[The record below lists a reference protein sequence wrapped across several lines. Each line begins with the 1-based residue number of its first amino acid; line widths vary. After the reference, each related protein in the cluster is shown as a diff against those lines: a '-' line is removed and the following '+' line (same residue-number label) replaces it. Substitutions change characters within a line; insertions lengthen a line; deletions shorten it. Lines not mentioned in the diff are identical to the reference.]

1 MTQLSPG
8 YERGFR
14 ILYSLSVFSL
24 MIFLVLFFI
33 LCGYN
38 LRKENDSDNTNA
50 PQDAI
55 LGNFEST
62 GAVLLIL
69 GIPLLFIIFTY
80 VYLQAYKR

>member
-14 ILYSLSVFSL
+14 ILFSLS
-24 MIFLVLFFI
+24 IFVLVTYAVLFFI

-38 LRKENDSDNTNA
+38 LGNKKNDT
-50 PQDAI
+50 I
-55 LGNFEST
+55 LGNFDSI
-62 GAVLLIL
+62 GASLIII
-69 GIPLLFIIFTY
+69 GFPLLFIIFTY